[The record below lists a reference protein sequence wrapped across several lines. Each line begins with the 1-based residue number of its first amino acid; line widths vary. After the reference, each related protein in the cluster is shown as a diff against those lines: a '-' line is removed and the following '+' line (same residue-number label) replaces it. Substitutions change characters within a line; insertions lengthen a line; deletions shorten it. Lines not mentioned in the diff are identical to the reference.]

1 MDNQETNSDK
11 ISKKEFLLMFTLMI
25 TSGNPLI
32 SQFKWLN
39 IILAILCLIYWTRSD
54 ANRLKASILYHYIGG
69 VFIIFILQTLTFGWN
84 TIPGIINFGGKLFW
98 GASIYLYLENR
109 FKHVYLRVLTILA
122 GISIV
127 CWLLSQLNIV
137 LPGIGCRRGSTILLY
152 TYVREYGSGAISL
165 RNSGFAWEAGAFG
178 CYLVFTF
185 ILFIKDLGGL
195 WRSERKSIIIIVFA
209 MSTTAYIA
217 FVAIVC
223 SYILLKSKSRFKY
236 IWIAILLFASFF
248 VGQKFEFLTEK
259 VDSQLQSGISAN
271 GKFNST
277 RFGSFLFDWYYIE
290 KHPLV
295 GNGLHSQTR
304 YSEHKN
310 LVELWDKG
318 KEAYSGNGFSG
329 IIASMGSLF
338 ILLYFVT
345 LFRNNKLVL
354 QINDKI
360 IIVTGVILLLF
371 GEPLLDYP
379 LFLGYPMDKY
389 CSSDLAD

>member
-1 MDNQETNSDK
+1 
-11 ISKKEFLLMFTLMI
+11 
-25 TSGNPLI
+25 
-32 SQFKWLN
+32 
-39 IILAILCLIYWTRSD
+39 
-54 ANRLKASILYHYIGG
+54 
-69 VFIIFILQTLTFGWN
+69 
-84 TIPGIINFGGKLFW
+84 
-98 GASIYLYLENR
+98 
-109 FKHVYLRVLTILA
+109 
-122 GISIV
+122 
-127 CWLLSQLNIV
+127 
-137 LPGIGCRRGSTILLY
+137 
-152 TYVREYGSGAISL
+152 
-165 RNSGFAWEAGAFG
+165 
-178 CYLVFTF
+178 
-185 ILFIKDLGGL
+185 
-195 WRSERKSIIIIVFA
+195 

-371 GEPLLDYP
+371 GEPLLD
-379 LFLGYPMDKY
+379 
-389 CSSDLAD
+389 